1 MTPDIVQWVVSQ
13 GIGAVLALV
22 MFLVYRKDSRA
33 HAENLRVLAEKYA
46 VEQASSAKTWME
58 SGKELGQLMARTA
71 GALERIEERLDAT
84 ETCPVSHVTG
94 SVLKQAGE
102 RGLSAVA
109 AGQVGAAIEDAVR
122 EVVVSQASRQPR
134 EGR

>member
-1 MTPDIVQWVVSQ
+1 MTPDVVQWVVSQ
-13 GIGAVLALV
+13 GIGAVLAAV
-22 MFLVYRKDSRA
+22 MFLVYRKDSKEHVA
-33 HAENLRVLAEKYA
+33 AIKALADKYA
-46 VEQASSAKTWME
+46 LQQSESAATWMAH
-58 SGKELGQLMARTA
+58 GKELGELMARTA

-84 ETCPVSHVTG
+84 TMCPVSRVG
-94 SVLKQAGE
+94 SDVLDQAGA

-109 AGQVGAAIEDAVR
+109 AGQVRVAIEDAVR